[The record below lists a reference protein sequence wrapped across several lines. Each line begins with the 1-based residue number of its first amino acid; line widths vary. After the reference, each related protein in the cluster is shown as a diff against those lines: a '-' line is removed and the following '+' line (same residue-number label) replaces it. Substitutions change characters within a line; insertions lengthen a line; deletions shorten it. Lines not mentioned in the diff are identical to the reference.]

1 MIGRYSF
8 ELYPKELIL
17 EENQILT
24 RIGAADRTEVHPG
37 KLDNVR
43 FSISISLISHKV

>member
-8 ELYPKELIL
+8 ELYPTQLIL

-24 RIGAADRTEVHPG
+24 RIGAADRTEVHQD
-37 KLDNVR
+37 KLDKVR
-43 FSISISLISHKV
+43 L